1 MLSDDQIIEGCKKG
15 KRHAYSALY
24 KKYAAV
30 LLAVCYR
37 YTKSRMEAEDVLQ
50 EGFVKVFQKI
60 GSFES
65 RGSFEGWLKRV
76 MVNTA
81 INQYKAKQRQKT
93 LDIDLNSKEIVQ
105 KHENDNEA
113 IELEEIIPQAEL
125 MKLLQQLPDG
135 YRMVFNMYAIEGLQ
149 HNEISEE
156 LNISVS
162 TSKTQLF
169 KARRWLRQKIEE
181 RQQKLVHL

>member
-24 KKYAAV
+24 RKHAAV

-60 GSFES
+60 NSFEN

-81 INQYKAKQRQKT
+81 INHYKANQKQKT
-93 LDIDLNSKEIVQ
+93 QDIDLNNKEVVT
-105 KHENDNEA
+105 KYESENEA
-113 IELEEIIPQAEL
+113 IEIEEVIPQAEL
-125 MKLLQQLPDG
+125 MKLLQGLPDG
-135 YRMVFNMYAIEGLQ
+135 YRMVFNMHAIEGLQ
-149 HNEISEE
+149 HNEIAEE

-181 RQQKLVHL
+181 RQKKLIRL